1 MKTEITITPIIDH
14 ESYDLNGHVIYK
26 DSLGNWS
33 CKADLS
39 AKEHQAFRNYEKL
52 IINNPRFKTHTKATF
67 KG

>member
-14 ESYDLNGHVIYK
+14 ESYDLNGHVIYI

-33 CKADLS
+33 CKADLT
-39 AKEHQAFRNYEKL
+39 ARQHQAFRNYEKL
-52 IINNPRFKTHTKATF
+52 IIKNKRFKKHTKATY

>member
-26 DSLGNWS
+26 DSLGNWT
-33 CKADLS
+33 CKEDLT
-39 AKEHQAFRNYEKL
+39 AKQHQAFKNYEKL
-52 IINNPRFKTHTKATF
+52 IIKNNRFKKHTKATY